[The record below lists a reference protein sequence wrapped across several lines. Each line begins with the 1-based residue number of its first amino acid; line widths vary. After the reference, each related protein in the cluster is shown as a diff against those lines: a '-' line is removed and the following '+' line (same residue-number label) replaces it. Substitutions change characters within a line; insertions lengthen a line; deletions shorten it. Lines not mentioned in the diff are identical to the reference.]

1 MARFEET
8 LRQRRSSALYP
19 NFLAAKWRE
28 EWEREKRKTHKPE
41 YEQPP
46 QDSQL
51 NGNNVDG
58 AKEEG
63 EI

>member
-28 EWEREKRKTHKPE
+28 EWEREKRKAHKQE

-46 QDSQL
+46 DSQQQ
-51 NGNNVDG
+51 NDNVDG